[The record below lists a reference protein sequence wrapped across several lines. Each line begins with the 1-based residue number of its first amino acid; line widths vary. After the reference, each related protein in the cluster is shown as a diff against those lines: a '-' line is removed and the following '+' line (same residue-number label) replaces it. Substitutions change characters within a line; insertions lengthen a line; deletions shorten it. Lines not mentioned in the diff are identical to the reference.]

1 MLRQRTFFALTSFP
15 FGRSVWQAAAVCVT
29 AAMLAACGGSDDN
42 TTGMVITPP
51 LVEPPTNVAAAAA
64 PTNTDAV
71 VEPNNNSGR
80 VRARIETGDEKHYFR
95 TPVSEPG
102 TLTLRTEG
110 VDTRIRAFDVNGNEL
125 PVIPGGVTVLITPEI
140 AEQGAIVTEVTPA
153 PASGPTGNT
162 GVYTLS
168 AMFTAGTG
176 TTTPPI

>member
-15 FGRSVWQAAAVCVT
+15 FGRSVWQAATVCVT

-51 LVEPPTNVAAAAA
+51 LVVPPTTVAAAVA

-71 VEPNNNSGR
+71 VEPGGR
-80 VRARIETGDEKHYFR
+80 VRARIETGDEQQYFR
-95 TPVSEPG
+95 TPVSKTG

-110 VDTRIRAFDVNGNEL
+110 VDTQIRAFDVDGNEL
-125 PVIPGGVTVLITPEI
+125 PGIPGSLTVLITPEI
-140 AEQGAIVTEVTPA
+140 VEQGAIVTEVTPA

-176 TTTPPI
+176 TTTPPTI